1 MRFISFTCGS
11 MVTTALFVEKNFIS
25 QLNYIGPT
33 VESHLTLYTYL
44 GIFQITFL
52 LTSDNVREYSLTPV
66 FLYLW
71 WPGFRTHLVY
81 LGDWLLYMYLLQIFG
96 QVFNKCQSW
105 LMVLCNSSI
114 SFFIFGL
121 LLMRMSGLLLPAMWK
136 TWVQFLG
143 WEDPLEKGKATHSN
157 ILAWEIPWTE
167 RSGGLES
174 VGSQRVRLSD

>member
-1 MRFISFTCGS
+1 
-11 MVTTALFVEKNFIS
+11 MVTTALFIEKNFIS
-25 QLNYIGPT
+25 QLNYFGPT

-66 FLYLW
+66 VLYLW

-96 QVFNKCQSW
+96 QMFNKCQSW

-121 LLMRMSGLLLPAMWK
+121 LLMRMSGLLLPAMQEN
-136 TWVQFLG
+136 WVQFLG
-143 WEDPLEKGKATHSN
+143 WEDPLEKGKATHSS

-167 RSGGLES
+167 GSGGLES
-174 VGSQRVRLSD
+174 LGSQRVRLSD

>member
-1 MRFISFTCGS
+1 LRFISFTCGN

-105 LMVLCNSSI
+105 LMVLCNSI
-114 SFFIFGL
+114 SFFIFGF

-143 WEDPLEKGKATHSN
+143 WEDPLEKGKATHSS

-167 RSGGLES
+167 GSGGLES

>member
-1 MRFISFTCGS
+1 

-114 SFFIFGL
+114 SFFYFWSSINENVRTSPCNVEDLGSIPGL
-121 LLMRMSGLLLPAMWK
+121 GRSPGEGKSNPLQYSC
-136 TWVQFLG
+136 LG
-143 WEDPLEKGKATHSN
+143 NPMDREVWWPRVCGVTKSQ
-157 ILAWEIPWTE
+157 TE
-167 RSGGLES
+167 QLT
-174 VGSQRVRLSD
+174 L